1 MKCKMVTAILCLSMT
16 FSCAACNNS
25 QQASN
30 NSVEIQESTEIVEAT
45 ESKETAETKASEETK
60 ESVAESSATTETKES
75 SAESS
80 ATAETQESLAES
92 TETVESSTQVE
103 TTESEAKTEE
113 SKVAEEKKQE
123 EQQTTQPA
131 QQSTSTSRIDMEHM
145 IWCLENDPSQLTEA
159 EVQWSNHNFPGMY
172 PEDPRQL
179 TPEECR
185 AYNDAYFSNRYS
197 DDYATGM
204 VPEIEIEEEDV
215 YAQWE
220 DREYTQEEINAIAEA
235 NGLTVVP
242 YDPNIDTSALD
253 GWEIVW
259 D

>member
-1 MKCKMVTAILCLSMT
+1 MVTAILCLSLT
-16 FSCAACNNS
+16 FTCAACNNS

-45 ESKETAETKASEETK
+45 ESTESGETKASEETK

-103 TTESEAKTEE
+103 TTEAEAKTEE

-123 EQQTTQPA
+123 EQQTTQPTE
-131 QQSTSTSRIDMEHM
+131 QSTSTSRLDMEHM

-159 EVQWSNHNFPGMY
+159 EVQRLNYLFPGMY

-197 DDYATGM
+197 DDYTTSTT
-204 VPEIEIEEEDV
+204 PTEDHEI
-215 YAQWE
+215 
-220 DREYTQEEINAIAEA
+220 TQEEVNAAFEA
-235 NGLTVVP
+235 NGIKTGTRVDP
-242 YDPNIDTSALD
+242 YDDGISAGSDVDPYDD
-253 GWEIVW
+253 GTNGIEW
-259 D
+259 